1 MEKVKKTLPILAAP
15 DIGQMTPFKP
25 TFNWIPGQHRI
36 PGGVFPMP
44 PVAAEV
50 CTKLPPPDCFNG
62 PYVILDQLLRTMS
75 NINLNPAILL
85 GNDVT
90 GNEIF
95 KMLIQITIYQHSG
108 LFLRGSVDDPNHY
121 FNLQAYLSGFPSIH
135 QVKSCTA
142 GEA

>member
-15 DIGQMTPFKP
+15 DISQMTPFKP

-95 KMLIQITIYQHSG
+95 KMIIQITISTFTPVFLG
-108 LFLRGSVDDPNHY
+108 VRLFTSVFH
-121 FNLQAYLSGFPSIH
+121 
-135 QVKSCTA
+135 
-142 GEA
+142 